1 MGVEETVAGMVEA
14 LRAGRE
20 VECGVRDFPCIAQ
33 AIETNPLVSAESVQ
47 AMFAALG
54 ADDVP
59 ALEAA
64 QDAAC
69 KGAQAWLGF
78 KLVTDADA
86 ATQRSGEGKWMMM
99 FDEGSADGTPGVFFA
114 DVNKKLLSARPRTR
128 RDEFQ
133 MHDVTSGP
141 SMHCEQFPGVVW
153 LAQPLF
159 SSPQV
164 AIFGACDV
172 AMHLADYASHV
183 GFKTVVYDDDPE
195 FLNEER
201 FPSSRLVQI
210 DFARIGD
217 VALTENDYACVLT
230 RGHVH
235 DPEVF
240 QHALKSP
247 CPYVGMIGHK
257 DKVAKNILQAK
268 DAGISPE
275 RIDEAHSPIGIKFG
289 AKTPAEIAVSI
300 IAELID
306 VRYKAR
312 CAGEGD
318 ARA

>member
-1 MGVEETVAGMVEA
+1 MGVEETVRNMVEA
-14 LRAGRE
+14 LRNGRG
-20 VECGVRDFPCIAQ
+20 VECEPADFPCIAQ
-33 AIETNPLVSAESVQ
+33 AIETNPLVSEAGVRAIFSS
-47 AMFAALG
+47 LG
-54 ADDVP
+54 PGDVP

-64 QDAAC
+64 AAAAAS
-69 KGAQAWLGF
+69 GAQAWLGF
-78 KLVTDADA
+78 KLVTDEKA
-86 ATQRSGEGKWMMM
+86 APQRSGEGKWMMM
-99 FDEGSADGTPGVFFA
+99 FDEGSADGKPGVFFA
-114 DVNKKLLSARPRTR
+114 DVNKKLLAARPYTR

-133 MHDVTSGP
+133 MHDVTTGP

-172 AMHLADYASHV
+172 AMHLAEYASHV

-201 FPSSRLVQI
+201 FPCSKLVQI
-210 DFARIGD
+210 DFDRIGD
-217 VALTENDYACVLT
+217 VELTEDDYACVLT

-306 VRYKAR
+306 VRHKAR
-312 CAGEGD
+312 CAGK
-318 ARA
+318 